1 MSDTR
6 AYIESHLDGYIAELT
21 EFARI
26 PSVSSQGTG
35 IDAASRWLARA
46 LERRGVAT
54 RIMPTD
60 GNPVVVGQIGGGDRS
75 VLLYNHY
82 DVQPPEPLEAWTT
95 PPFEPTL
102 RDGKLYARGVM
113 DDKGEIIAR
122 LAALDALRARY
133 GDNLPL
139 RLTFFVEGEEESG
152 SINLEPF
159 VLANRELL
167 AADACIWEAGQV
179 DNDDRP
185 IVWLGLRGLL
195 SVQLNVRTM
204 KHDAHSGWAH
214 ALPNAAWRL
223 IEALVTLR
231 DVNGNVTIDGFSDA
245 LTGPTPR
252 QQELLEAMP
261 DEAPTYRAEYQV
273 DRFLANRSGVALR
286 EAVFLPTCNISGLWA
301 GHIEG
306 GQKTVIPA
314 AAHARLDF
322 RLAPNQDPER
332 CLLALHE
339 HLKRYGF
346 GDIEVTNHDRQSA
359 AYSDPDHPFIALA
372 IEVLREQFSAEPIV
386 SPLVGGTGPAAIVVR
401 HLGIPFA
408 SIGCSY
414 PGSRKHAPDE
424 NIRLK
429 DFIRGASAIG
439 DLLDRFSRTPGPVT
453 PSLRS

>member
-1 MSDTR
+1 
-6 AYIESHLDGYIAELT
+6 
-21 EFARI
+21 
-26 PSVSSQGTG
+26 
-35 IDAASRWLARA
+35 
-46 LERRGVAT
+46 
-54 RIMPTD
+54 
-60 GNPVVVGQIGGGDRS
+60 
-75 VLLYNHY
+75 
-82 DVQPPEPLEAWTT
+82 
-95 PPFEPTL
+95 
-102 RDGKLYARGVM
+102 M

-195 SVQLNVRTM
+195 SVQLSVRTM

-223 IEALVTLR
+223 IEALGTLR
-231 DVNGNVTIDGFSDA
+231 DVNGNVTIDGFNDG
-245 LTGPTPR
+245 LTGPTQR

-273 DRFLANRSGVALR
+273 DRFVANRSGVALR
-286 EAVFLPTCNISGLWA
+286 EAVFLSTCNISGLWA

-314 AAHARLDF
+314 TAHARLDF
-322 RLAPNQDPER
+322 RLAPDQDPER
-332 CLLALHE
+332 CLLALHA

-346 GDIEVTNHDRQSA
+346 GDIEVTNRDRQAA

-372 IEVLREQFSAEPIV
+372 IDVLREQFSAEPIV

-401 HLGIPFA
+401 HLGVPFA

-424 NIRLK
+424 NIRLT

-439 DLLDRFSRTPGPVT
+439 DLLERFSRTPGSAI